1 MTAKPGSKFI
11 YFLEFQVTTCLH
23 VAVNADT
30 SHEAFAAAQAMFA
43 SNPSSAAFISD
54 QAVAHDWVINDR
66 QPL

>member
-1 MTAKPGSKFI
+1 MTAKPDSKFI

-30 SHEAFAAAQAMFA
+30 SHEAFAAAQAA
-43 SNPSSAAFISD
+43 GNPSSAAFISD